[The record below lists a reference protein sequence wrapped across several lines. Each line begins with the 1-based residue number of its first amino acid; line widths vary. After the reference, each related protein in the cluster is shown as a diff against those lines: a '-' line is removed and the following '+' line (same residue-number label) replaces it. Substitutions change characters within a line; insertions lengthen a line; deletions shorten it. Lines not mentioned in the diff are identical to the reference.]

1 MSDASTNPFERN
13 HVMFKKL
20 VLTLALA
27 AASTTAFAH
36 GSFAFDD
43 PYWKQQL
50 DRSSEPSV
58 FALFA
63 AGPRDTITDVIVE
76 FRATDAGIAAANE
89 AEKSRLD
96 SAGFPQY
103 VN

>member
-1 MSDASTNPFERN
+1 
-13 HVMFKKL
+13 MFKKL
-20 VLTLALA
+20 VLTLAIGATLA
-27 AASTTAFAH
+27 AASTGAFAH

-50 DRSSEPSV
+50 DRSGEPSV
-58 FALFA
+58 FARVA
-63 AGPRDTITDVIVE
+63 AGPRDTM
-76 FRATDAGIAAANE
+76 TDAIGESRLTGDGYAAANE